1 MIDELALLRPSFL
14 CRRSF
19 DYNILCVRSVCTSS
33 ESRKLLGGL
42 EHSGWTKDMM
52 RIVSLISWGTVGR
65 SCCARYENTRAL
77 TPSLST
83 KIILHDIYAAE
94 SSQISS
100 RLTKVTNSE
109 STIDC
114 FNILVPIHHF
124 AQTGTS
130 LRH

>member
-83 KIILHDIYAAE
+83 KNNSTRYIR
-94 SSQISS
+94 S
-100 RLTKVTNSE
+100 RELADKFQVDQS
-109 STIDC
+109 DK
-114 FNILVPIHHF
+114 
-124 AQTGTS
+124 
-130 LRH
+130 